1 MNKQLFSAGLAVLLL
16 SGTAQAE
23 EVFFEATGKL
33 SGELR
38 GYFDEGK
45 FASQDYQTST
55 SFAIEPEFF
64 WELNGGN
71 DTVILT
77 PFYRVDQHDEER
89 THGDIRELSWI
100 HVGDDWELR
109 TGLRRVFWGVTEF
122 NHLVDVINQTDGVED
137 SDGEDK
143 LGQPMVNLSLVRDW
157 GIVDLFVLPGFRE
170 RTFAGNEGR
179 LRSGLVVDTDNARYE
194 SNDGDQ
200 HIDTAVRW
208 SQSFDLYDVGLY
220 WFKGT
225 NRDPRF
231 ELGLNNAVPVLVPV
245 YEQMD
250 QIGFDG
256 QATIENWLWKLELM
270 WRDTSAEE
278 YTAMQAGVEYTFYG
292 VAESAV
298 DLGVLAE
305 YGWDERGENADASFQ
320 KDLFIGSRVTLND
333 EASTEFL
340 AGLGYDIDYQ
350 SYSLFA
356 EASSRFGDN
365 LKISLDARLF
375 DAGDSQDPIVNI
387 EQDDMVQLTAD
398 YYF

>member
-1 MNKQLFSAGLAVLLL
+1 MNKQLLSAGLTALLL
-16 SGTAQAE
+16 SGSVQAE

-33 SGELR
+33 SGEFR
-38 GYFDEGK
+38 GYIDEGK
-45 FASQDYQTST
+45 FAGQDYQTGT
-55 SFAIEPEFF
+55 SLTIEPELF
-64 WELNGGN
+64 WELNGG
-71 DTVILT
+71 DDIVTFT
-77 PFYRVDQHDEER
+77 PFYRIDQHDDER

-100 HVGDDWELR
+100 HVADDWELR

-143 LGQPMVNLSLVRDW
+143 LGQPMVNLSLVKDW

-170 RTFAGNEGR
+170 RTFAGTNGR
-179 LRSGLVVDTDNARYE
+179 LRSGIVVDTDNALYE
-194 SNDGDQ
+194 SGDGDQ

-208 SQSFDLYDVGLY
+208 SQSFDLFDVGLY
-220 WFKGT
+220 WFNGT

-231 ELGLNNAVPVLVPV
+231 EVGMKNAVPVLIPV

-256 QATIENWLWKLELM
+256 QATIDSWLWKLELL
-270 WRDTSAEE
+270 WRDTSADQ
-278 YTAMQAGVEYTFYG
+278 YAAMQAGVEYTFYG
-292 VAESAV
+292 IAESTV

-305 YGWDERGENADASFQ
+305 YGWDERGKKADASFQ
-320 KDLFIGSRVTLND
+320 NDLFIGSRVTLND

-340 AGLGYDIDYQ
+340 AGVGYDIDYQ
-350 SYSLFA
+350 SHSLFA
-356 EASSRFGDN
+356 EASSRFGN
-365 LKISLDARLF
+365 NWKISLDARFF
-375 DAGDSQDPIVNI
+375 DAVDSQDPLVNI

>member
-1 MNKQLFSAGLAVLLL
+1 MNKQLFSAGLVVLLL
-16 SGTAQAE
+16 SATVQAE
-23 EVFFEATGKL
+23 ELFFEATGKL
-33 SGELR
+33 SGEFR
-38 GYFDEGK
+38 GYIDEGQ
-45 FASQDYQTST
+45 FAGQGYQAST
-55 SFAIEPEFF
+55 SFAIEPELF
-64 WELNGGN
+64 WELNGGS
-71 DTVILT
+71 DTVT
-77 PFYRVDQHDEER
+77 FTSFYRIDEHDEER

-122 NHLVDVINQTDGVED
+122 NHLVDVINQTDGVEG

-179 LRSGLVVDTDNARYE
+179 LRSGLVVDADNTRYE

-231 ELGLNNAVPVLVPV
+231 ELGVNNAVPVLVPV

-270 WRDTSAEE
+270 WRDTSAEQ

-292 VAESAV
+292 VAESVV
-298 DLGVLAE
+298 DLGVLTE
-305 YGWDERGENADASFQ
+305 YSWDERGKSADSSFQ
-320 KDLFIGSRVTLND
+320 NDLFIGSRVTLND

-350 SYSLFA
+350 SHSLFA

-365 LKISLDARLF
+365 WKISLDVRLF

>member
-1 MNKQLFSAGLAVLLL
+1 MNKQLLSAGLTALLL
-16 SGTAQAE
+16 SGSVQAE

-33 SGELR
+33 SGEFR
-38 GYFDEGK
+38 GYIDEGK
-45 FASQDYQTST
+45 FAGQDYQTGT
-55 SFAIEPEFF
+55 SLTIEPELF
-64 WELNGGN
+64 WELNGG
-71 DTVILT
+71 DDIVTFT
-77 PFYRVDQHDEER
+77 PFYRIDQHDDER

-100 HVGDDWELR
+100 HVADDWELR

-143 LGQPMVNLSLVRDW
+143 LGQPMVNLSLVKDW

-170 RTFAGNEGR
+170 RTFAGDEGR

-194 SNDGDQ
+194 SGDGDQ

-208 SQSFDLYDVGLY
+208 SQSFDLFDVGLY
-220 WFKGT
+220 WFNGT

-231 ELGLNNAVPVLVPV
+231 EVGMKNAVPVLIPV

-256 QATIENWLWKLELM
+256 QATIDSWLWKLELL
-270 WRDTSAEE
+270 WRDTSAEQ
-278 YTAMQAGVEYTFYG
+278 YAAMQAGVEYTFYG
-292 VAESAV
+292 VAESSV

-305 YGWDERGENADASFQ
+305 YGWDERGKKADASFQ
-320 KDLFIGSRVTLND
+320 NDLFIGSRITLND

-340 AGLGYDIDYQ
+340 AGVGYDIDYQ
-350 SYSLFA
+350 SHSLFA
-356 EASSRFGDN
+356 EASSRFGSN
-365 LKISLDARLF
+365 WKISLDARFF
-375 DAGDSQDPIVNI
+375 DAGDSQDPLVNI

>member
-1 MNKQLFSAGLAVLLL
+1 MNKQLFSAGLAVLFL

-33 SGELR
+33 SGEFR

-45 FASQDYQTST
+45 FAGQDYQTST
-55 SFAIEPEFF
+55 SFAIEPELF
-64 WELNGGN
+64 WELNGGS
-71 DTVILT
+71 DTVT
-77 PFYRVDQHDEER
+77 FTSFYRIDEHDEER
-89 THGDIRELSWI
+89 THGDVRELSWI
-100 HVGDDWELR
+100 HVADDWELR

-170 RTFAGNEGR
+170 RTFAGNDGR
-179 LRSGLVVDTDNARYE
+179 LRSGLVVDTENARYE
-194 SNDGDQ
+194 SDDGDQ
-200 HIDTAVRW
+200 HIDTAIRW

-231 ELGLNNAVPVLVPV
+231 ELGVNNAVPVLVPV

-256 QATIENWLWKLELM
+256 QATIDNWLWKLELM
-270 WRDTSAEE
+270 WRDTSAEQ

-292 VAESAV
+292 VAESAL

-305 YGWDERGENADASFQ
+305 YGWDERGKNADASFQ
-320 KDLFIGSRVTLND
+320 NDLFIGSRITLND

-350 SYSLFA
+350 SHSFFA

-365 LKISLDARLF
+365 WKISLDARLF

>member
-33 SGELR
+33 SGEFR

-45 FASQDYQTST
+45 FSGQDYQTGT
-55 SFAIEPEFF
+55 SFAIEPELF
-64 WELNGGN
+64 WELNGGS
-71 DTVILT
+71 DTVTFT

-89 THGDIRELSWI
+89 THGDVRELSWI
-100 HVGDDWELR
+100 HVADDWELR

-122 NHLVDVINQTDGVED
+122 NHLVDVINQTDAVED

-157 GIVDLFVLPGFRE
+157 GIVDLFILPGFRE
-170 RTFAGNEGR
+170 RTFAGNDGR
-179 LRSGLVVDTDNARYE
+179 LRSGLVVDTENARYE

-231 ELGLNNAVPVLVPV
+231 ELGVNNAVPILVPV

-256 QATIENWLWKLELM
+256 QATIENWLWKLELL
-270 WRDTSAEE
+270 WRDTSAEQ

-320 KDLFIGSRVTLND
+320 NDLFIGSRITLND

-350 SYSLFA
+350 SHSLFA
-356 EASSRFGDN
+356 EASSRFGEN
-365 LKISLDARLF
+365 WKISLDARVF
-375 DAGDSQDPIVNI
+375 DAGDSKDPIVNI